1 MALLTKEER
10 NQEIEALRNCLDE
23 LEFASAILPEGPWAD
38 QKGLLVELPGDEEIE
53 WKAGEI
59 PENAR
64 IAAAYLMQLDEEEDQ
79 LTNYLLFCFE
89 LPQTIGDATEL
100 KVLKLINELN
110 QQIRMGCFYLDE
122 SRMEEVGRK
131 VQYRLAVGAS
141 TDADFD
147 EGLVGEAIIEMSL
160 YYDLMEERL
169 MEFFS

>member
-10 NQEIEALRNCLDE
+10 NQEVEALRSCLDE
-23 LEFASAILPEGPWAD
+23 LEFASAVLPEGPWAN
-38 QKGLLVELPGDEEIE
+38 QIELPGDEDVE

-79 LTNYLLFCFE
+79 LTKYLLFCFE

-100 KVLKLINELN
+100 KVLKLVNEIN

-141 TDADFD
+141 TDEDFD
-147 EGLVGEAIIEMSL
+147 EGLIGEAIIEMSL